1 MSRELVEIVDDNAD
15 VRLFV
20 RTSLEDE
27 GFRVVEAEDG
37 ISAMEVFDAEHPAVV
52 ILDLSMGQPD
62 GFEVCRKIR
71 MKSDVPIIMLTNR
84 NEEVDEAM
92 CLAAGADDYISK
104 PVSAR
109 ILGLRVATQIRH
121 KSGGTEILS
130 TVLQHGDLTLD
141 TQSRLLTFRD
151 KEIALTRT
159 EYEFLHLLMASPKKI
174 FTRKQVIEAIGGAAD
189 FSNDHL
195 LDTHASRL
203 RQKIVNAGGPRI
215 VAAVRGVGY
224 RLAL

>member
-27 GFRVVEAEDG
+27 GFRVVEAHDG
-37 ISAMEVFDAEHPAVV
+37 VSAMEVFDSEKPAVV

-71 MKSDVPIIMLTNR
+71 MKSEVPIIMLTNR

-121 KSGGTEILS
+121 KSGITEVAGA
-130 TVLQHGDLTLD
+130 VLTHGELTLD
-141 TQSRLLTFRD
+141 AQSRQLTFQD
-151 KEIALTRT
+151 KEIPLTRT
-159 EYEFLHLLMASPKKI
+159 EYEFLHLLMGAPKKI
-174 FTRKQVIEAIGGAAD
+174 FTRKQVIEAIGGTAD

-203 RQKIVNAGGPRI
+203 RQKIVSAGGPRI

-224 RLAL
+224 RLAG

>member
-1 MSRELVEIVDDNAD
+1 MSRELVEIVDDNVD

-27 GFRVVEAEDG
+27 GFRVVEAHDG
-37 ISAMEVFDAEHPAVV
+37 ESAMEVFESEKPSVV

-71 MKSDVPIIMLTNR
+71 MKSEVPIIMLTNR

-121 KSGGTEILS
+121 KSGISEVVGA
-130 TVLQHGDLTLD
+130 VLTHSDLTLD
-141 TQSRLLTFRD
+141 TQSRQLTFHD
-151 KEIALTRT
+151 KDIPLTRT
-159 EYEFLHLLMASPKKI
+159 EYEFLHLLMGSPKKI
-174 FTRKQVIEAIGGAAD
+174 FTRKQVIEAIGGTAD
-189 FSNDHL
+189 FANDHL

-203 RQKIVNAGGPRI
+203 RQKIVSAGGPRI

-224 RLAL
+224 RLSS

>member
-27 GFRVVEAEDG
+27 GFRVVEAHDG
-37 ISAMEVFDAEHPAVV
+37 ISAMEVFEAEKPAVV

-92 CLAAGADDYISK
+92 CLAAGADDYIAK

-121 KSGGTEILS
+121 KSGGTEIVGV
-130 TVLQHGDLTLD
+130 VLQHGELTLD
-141 TQSRLLTFRD
+141 SQSRQLTFQD
-151 KEIALTRT
+151 KEIPLTRT

-174 FTRKQVIEAIGGAAD
+174 FTRKQVIEAIGGTVD

-203 RQKIVNAGGPRI
+203 RQKIVSAGGPRI

-224 RLAL
+224 RLAG